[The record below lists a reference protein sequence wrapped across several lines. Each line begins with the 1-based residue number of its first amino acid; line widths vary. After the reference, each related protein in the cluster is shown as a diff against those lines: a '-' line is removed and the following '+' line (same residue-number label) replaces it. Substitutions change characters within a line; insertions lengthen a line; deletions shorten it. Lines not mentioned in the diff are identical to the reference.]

1 MDRIFRLT
9 VCLRPQEPTAGR
21 HPFPVQSV
29 SRTSSLTFNI
39 SSYSWQLLNDF
50 LVEGGKIEHVQFHTP
65 AELTQIAQKTIIN
78 AIGYGARALRK
89 IVVQSIGGGDMYK
102 RRTARRP
109 KLPSGCS
116 RGCTGG

>member
-78 AIGYGARALRK
+78 TTGYGARALRK
-89 IVVQSIGGGDMYK
+89 IVVQSIGGG
-102 RRTARRP
+102 
-109 KLPSGCS
+109 G
-116 RGCTGG
+116 